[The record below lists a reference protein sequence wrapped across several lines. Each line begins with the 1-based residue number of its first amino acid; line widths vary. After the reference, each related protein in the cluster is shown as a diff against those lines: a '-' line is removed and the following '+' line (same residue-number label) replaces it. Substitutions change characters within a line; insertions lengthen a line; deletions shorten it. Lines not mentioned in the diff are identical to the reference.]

1 MGWCPSGAEH
11 CAPVA
16 GRASAMSVVVFDN
29 VVSPE
34 SWHLEMLCWVV
45 AATGRG
51 HPYDSGDVIH
61 TRILQV
67 QVLRQL
73 V

>member
-1 MGWCPSGAEH
+1 
-11 CAPVA
+11 
-16 GRASAMSVVVFDN
+16 MSVVVFDN